1 MHDHFIEVG
10 SVCECGAP
18 ILKIKVLMVMDFV
31 NTFYILPT
39 NLVYILNH
47 ELSLLL

>member
-1 MHDHFIEVG
+1 MHDHFNEVG
-10 SVCECGAP
+10 SVCKCGVP